1 VRRTQEHLRVHA
13 HAPVY
18 VLDLCAATGVSERT
32 LRDAFLN
39 QCGMGPMRYLK
50 LRRLH
55 QVRRSLYGVAPGAT
69 SVKAA
74 ALENGFW
81 DLGRFAV
88 DYRAMFGESP
98 SETLRTPYP
107 VRFAAS
113 R

>member
-1 VRRTQEHLRVHA
+1 MHA

-32 LRDAFLN
+32 LRDAFLK